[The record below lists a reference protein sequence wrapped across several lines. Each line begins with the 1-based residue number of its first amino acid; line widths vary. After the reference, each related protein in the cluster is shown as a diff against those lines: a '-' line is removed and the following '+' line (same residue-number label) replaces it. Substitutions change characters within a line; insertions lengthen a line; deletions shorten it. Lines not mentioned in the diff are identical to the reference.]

1 MGEPLSTDELQL
13 FKQRVEECL
22 TILTQIFSNASR
34 GDFSGN
40 LPQYKN
46 DDEFAKVYR
55 GVQSMLEVI
64 RAQEQEQK
72 KLSET
77 LALKI
82 GELKDEIVLRE
93 VLEKRKDE
101 FISLLGHELRNPLAP
116 IMYATEIIKMN
127 LSEPERTKPEVAQ
140 SLEMIERQGAHMTR
154 LVHDLLDVSRILHQ
168 KIELQRNAVDIG
180 EIVEHALN
188 TVKPAIDEKR
198 HELVVEFPQTELLVE
213 VDPMRIEQILIN
225 LLNNAVRYTPAGGSI
240 LVSVVVRDA
249 FVDVCIKDNGIGIAP
264 DFLDKIF
271 EIFVQSEAAKH
282 NQGGL
287 GMGLM
292 VARGLAQLHGG
303 DVTVQSQGTGL
314 GSAFTLTLPLAVGAI
329 LQKVITEQKIPSE
342 RKPRRIMVV
351 DDNADLADSMGAMLR
366 AAGHEVEIA
375 YNGQQA
381 LEKLQTYQP
390 DVIFLDLAMP
400 LMDGYEVMRKVRE
413 ESLTPDVRVVALT
426 GFGQESDFVH
436 TKEAGFDAH
445 LVKPANIQDLFKAIE

>member
-1 MGEPLSTDELQL
+1 MDELEHY
-13 FKQRVEECL
+13 KQKIEER
-22 TILTQIFSNASR
+22 ILGLRSIFGNATM
-34 GDFSGN
+34 GDFSADV
-40 LPQYKN
+40 PMYEEE
-46 DDEFAKVYR
+46 DECTEVYM
-55 GVQSMLEVI
+55 GVQVMLEVI
-64 RAQEQEQK
+64 RGQ
-72 KLSET
+72 LD
-77 LALKI
+77 
-82 GELKDEIVLRE
+82 ELKNEIVLRE

-127 LSEPERTKPEVAQ
+127 LSEEERTRPEVAQ
-140 SLEMIERQGAHMTR
+140 SLEMIERQGTHMTR

-168 KIELQRNAVDIG
+168 KIDLQRSVVDIG

-198 HELVVEFPQTELLVE
+198 HELIVEFPKTELLVE

-225 LLNNAVRYTPAGGSI
+225 LLNNAVRYTPPEGSI
-240 LVSVVVRDA
+240 MVSVAVRGD

-271 EIFVQSEAAKH
+271 EIFVQSEAAKQ

-303 DVTVQSQGTGL
+303 DVTVKSEGKNK
-314 GSAFTLTLPLAVGAI
+314 GSEFTLSLPLAIGAS
-329 LQKVITEQKIPSE
+329 LESSANASAPANSE
-342 RKPRRIMVV
+342 RLPKRILVV

-366 AAGHEVEIA
+366 AAGHEVVIA

-381 LEKLQTYQP
+381 LEWLHTFLP
-390 DVIFLDLAMP
+390 DTIFLDLAMP
-400 LMDGYEVMRKVRE
+400 LMDGYEVVKRIRK
-413 ESLTPDVRVVALT
+413 ESLVPSVRVVALT
-426 GFGQESDFVH
+426 GFGQASDFMH
-436 TKEAGFDAH
+436 TKEAGFDGH
-445 LVKPANIQDLFKAIE
+445 LVKPASIQELFKALE